1 MTNDFRFFLVA
12 DPYSPSLTIETSQAP
27 DEGIL
32 PTGYNHSIICIS
44 NISEKFY
51 GNPYYGQP
59 YWIQIFFNE
68 AYVRSCGG
76 RSSDSEDSKICTYP
90 IVNSVE
96 ADSGNYTCVARN
108 QLSCII
114 GTLPVKF
121 ESKSAVICQFCP
133 FSPLFALVVHKGPK
147 S

>member
-1 MTNDFRFFLVA
+1 MANDFRFFLVA
-12 DPYSPSLTIETSQAP
+12 DPFSPSLTIETSQAP
-27 DEGIL
+27 DEGML

-133 FSPLFALVVHKGPK
+133 FSP
-147 S
+147 